1 MTETVVYIPGSRWND
16 VAGTDRR
23 MAEALSE
30 RVDVLWVDP
39 PRSVLTKGADR
50 SPAAS
55 ASGDAVAPGIRRV
68 RTTAPPGFT
77 RPLIADVANALVG
90 ASVRRAV
97 ADLGVG
103 CAGTV
108 LASPL
113 QRFPRGV
120 PGRKVLYL
128 TDDWLAG
135 ADLMGFSRD
144 RVERSLRRNAAE
156 ADIIAAVTADVERPP
171 SGAREVVLPNGCLIP
186 PVAEQAPEAV
196 ACLVGQLN
204 ERLDLRVLE
213 AVRDRGVPILAIGP
227 LTARDPGTRERLRAF
242 LDAPTVTWLGEI
254 PPEEIP
260 GRLATVSVGMTPY
273 ADSAFNRASFP
284 LKTLEYLA
292 SGLHTVSTDLPSA
305 RGLQTP
311 LVQIAGDPD
320 AFADAVVAAVA
331 APGTASDRES
341 RRTFAQRHSWR
352 ARADQLLTELGLEPG
367 PQGG

>member
-1 MTETVVYIPGSRWND
+1 MNMTETVVYIPGSRWND

-39 PRSVLTKGADR
+39 PRSILTRGADR

-55 ASGDAVAPGIRRV
+55 ISGDAVAPGIWRV

-77 RPLIADVANALVG
+77 RPVVADIAAAMVG

-120 PGRKVLYL
+120 PGGKVLYL

-144 RVERSLRRNAAE
+144 RIERSLRRNAAE
-156 ADIIAAVTADVERPP
+156 ANIIATVTAEVERPQ
-171 SGAREVVLPNGCLIP
+171 SAAREIVLPNGCVIP
-186 PVAEQAPEAV
+186 PAADGRAEAV

-204 ERLDLRVLE
+204 ERLDLRALE
-213 AVRDRGVPILAIGP
+213 AVRDRGVAILAIGP
-227 LTARDPGTRERLRAF
+227 LTARDPHARERLRAF
-242 LDAPTVTWLGEI
+242 LASPTVTWLGEI
-254 PPEEIP
+254 SPEEIP

-273 ADSAFNRASFP
+273 ADTVFNRASFP

-292 SGLHTVSTDLPSA
+292 SGLQTVSTDLPSA
-305 RGLQTP
+305 RRLQTP
-311 LVQIAGDPD
+311 FVQIAGDPD
-320 AFADAVVAAVA
+320 AFAEAVVAAIASPGDA
-331 APGTASDRES
+331 AERKERRSFAES
-341 RRTFAQRHSWR
+341 HSWK
-352 ARADQLLTELGLEPG
+352 ARADQLLNELGIAAT
-367 PQGG
+367 